1 MPPPPTSEPPVPGR
15 AAPERRTQADRSAQ
29 ARRRLLRAAI
39 RLLAERG
46 YTGTTL
52 GEIGREAGLSR
63 GLVTHHF
70 GTKDACL
77 AAAVEEIRRSA
88 TRSMALGQG
97 GLRGLAALDHLIT
110 AYIGSLR
117 DGDEFMRAMYVAM
130 SDSVSSAPGLRDAV
144 ANANEQFRVAI
155 RSWLVQAAE
164 DGEIPAGT
172 DHGAHAVLIEG
183 LIRGVCLQWLV
194 DPGRVDLDAAIATAR
209 HMVHTALTVPA
220 PQAVGQS

>member
-1 MPPPPTSEPPVPGR
+1 MSEAPTPGR
-15 AAPERRTQADRSAQ
+15 PAGARRTQADRTAQ

-70 GTKDACL
+70 GSKDACL
-77 AAAVEEIRRSA
+77 AAAIEEIRKA
-88 TRSMALGQG
+88 AARSMAAG
-97 GLRGLAALDHLIT
+97 GEDLRGLAALDHFIA

-117 DGDEFMRAMYVAM
+117 DGDEYMRAMYVAM
-130 SDSVSSAPGLRDAV
+130 ADSVSSAPGLRDAV
-144 ANANEQFRVAI
+144 ARANELLRTAI
-155 RSWLVQAAE
+155 RTWLEQAAA
-164 DGEIPAGT
+164 DGEVPAGT
-172 DHGAHAVLIEG
+172 DHAANAVLIEG

-194 DPGRVDLDAAIATAR
+194 DPGRVDLDAAVATAR
-209 HMVHTALTVPA
+209 HLVRAGLTVPA
-220 PQAVGQS
+220 ARPAGRA